1 MISTIPLQLISW
13 SISASKVQVGHQHR
27 KAPEKKTGD
36 PLQAQALRG
45 EVFFRPQVWCFQKW
59 RSMSRCSCYGCS
71 YRKYIYIYMIK
82 SEWNMYICTQCI
94 RIYDIHW
101 YTVHDTNTSNIFHL
115 QGENSIS
122 SSNIIRV
129 KAPHGTARL
138 QHHVEAL
145 MLQPHKPMGGC
156 PFPKG
161 VESESQFS
169 NWGSWNIRIYDILK
183 VSMKTILDPHHFQRC
198 LRYLY

>member
-27 KAPEKKTGD
+27 KAPEKKQVILSRPRPFEERCFSDHKFDAFRNGD
-36 PLQAQALRG
+36 LWVDVAAMDVRIAN
-45 EVFFRPQVWCFQKW
+45 
-59 RSMSRCSCYGCS
+59 
-71 YRKYIYIYMIK
+71 IYIYMIK